1 MAVSF
6 QHAELDREGVG
17 QRIATIRRAR
27 RMTQADLARAAYV
40 SLATIKGIERG
51 ARSPSDDT
59 FDSIAAA
66 LAVDPSHIIVGSART
81 DSRVHA
87 ALPAISAAI
96 AAYDIPTDDAA
107 RPLDELGEDVGR
119 LVQWRLA
126 AQYARIAEQTP
137 HLLTEALTAFH
148 HSTGTD
154 RLRAARLLATTTR
167 SADAVAFK
175 FGARDLS
182 ARLIELMRW
191 AADRTEDPI
200 TQATA
205 AYVRTETFFAA
216 RAHTAGLRALEQALD
231 ACPSPVGPASTAARG
246 ALHMRAAVIAGRY
259 GNTDRVALHLAQAR
273 RLGDSVR
280 EGAYDGTQFGPD
292 SVRAHE
298 VSVAVSL
305 GQDHLRRALDVADE
319 WTPPNSLPQERQS
332 GFWIELAR
340 AQVWAG
346 RPDDAFESLK
356 AARFIAPQHTRE
368 HPWARESAATI
379 RRLKRTDAQSLT
391 SFAEWIGAV

>member
-1 MAVSF
+1 MSTTM
-6 QHAELDREGVG
+6 RGVG

-27 RMTQADLARAAYV
+27 RMTQAGLARAAYV

-59 FDSIAAA
+59 LDSIAAA
-66 LAVDPSHIIVGSART
+66 LAIDPSHLIVCSTRT

-87 ALPAISAAI
+87 AVPAISAAI
-96 AAYDIPTDDAA
+96 AAYDIPTDDTV

-126 AQYARIAEQTP
+126 AQYARVAEQAP

-148 HSTGTD
+148 HSTGAD

-175 FGARDLS
+175 FGAHDLS
-182 ARLIELMRW
+182 ARLVELMRW

-205 AYVRTETFFAA
+205 AYVRTEVFFAA

-231 ACPSPVGPASTAARG
+231 ACPSPIGHATTATRG
-246 ALHMRAAVIAGRY
+246 ALHKRAAVIAGRY
-259 GNTDRVALHLAQAR
+259 GNTDQVALHLTQAR
-273 RLGDSVR
+273 RLGDSVPQ
-280 EGAYDGTQFGPD
+280 GAYDGTQFGPD

-305 GQDHLRRALDVADE
+305 GQDHLQRALDVADE
-319 WTPPNSLPQERQS
+319 WTPPDSLPQDRQS
-332 GFWIELAR
+332 GFWIELTW

-379 RRLKRTDAQSLT
+379 RRLKRADAESLT
-391 SFAEWIGAV
+391 SFATWIGII